1 MGARINHSR
10 KYALKTAN
18 KSHKVKFLLLR
29 SIWLLRL
36 LDVKEDWG
44 EERKQAPSFYVGQYC
59 CWRVCFSFSEVMDPF
74 ENVITDRSS
83 FWTMSL
89 CVKRWKILKTISGP
103 FRSLAFSL
111 ICYFLDFFP
120 FFITWMWG
128 RYMTRST
135 LIFVSV
141 ATHGRNSIAMCWAH

>member
-29 SIWLLRL
+29 SSWLLRL

-44 EERKQAPSFYVGQYC
+44 EERKQASYFYLGQYC
-59 CWRVCFSFSEVMDPF
+59 CWRLRFSFSEVMDPF
-74 ENVITDRSS
+74 EKMITDRSS
-83 FWTMSL
+83 FWTMPV
-89 CVKRWKILKTISGP
+89 CVKRWKILKKISGHCGQ
-103 FRSLAFSL
+103 FRRPVFSM

-128 RYMTRST
+128 LWVGQLWFLSLLPPMVGTP
-135 LIFVSV
+135 
-141 ATHGRNSIAMCWAH
+141 